1 MPGTTTALNQ
11 KQRTKRWSLKKKK
24 MMVISSE
31 KPKKE
36 YS

>member
-1 MPGTTTALNQ
+1 MPGTTTALNWDP
-11 KQRTKRWSLKKKK
+11 KAKNKE
-24 MMVISSE
+24 MVISSE